1 MESAVLLFFLG
12 AIVARRKSN
21 VVFLRVVELRSL
33 LVDRR
38 NWGSRAKIVWAN
50 LGALALS
57 ALLHANAKHSIF
69 IICAVGVC
77 ASGTLSA

>member
-50 LGALALS
+50 LGALAIS
-57 ALLHANAKHSIF
+57 ATPAGEQWTQHLHD
-69 IICAVGVC
+69 
-77 ASGTLSA
+77 L